1 MAEPPAAASI
11 ILIYEVRALS
21 RLMATGIH
29 FTRVKRPTEPF
40 RRFELAIFVRA
51 ESPRLEHAA
60 LLCESFILGVTVGE
74 RINGPCNIDLI
85 IKLWSVKGHFS

>member
-11 ILIYEVRALS
+11 ILIYEVRVLS

-40 RRFELAIFVRA
+40 RRFELAIFFRA
-51 ESPRLEHAA
+51 ESPPRLEHAA
-60 LLCESFILGVTVGE
+60 LLCECFILGVTVGGL
-74 RINGPCNIDLI
+74 INGPCNIDLI
-85 IKLWSVKGHFS
+85 IKLWSVK